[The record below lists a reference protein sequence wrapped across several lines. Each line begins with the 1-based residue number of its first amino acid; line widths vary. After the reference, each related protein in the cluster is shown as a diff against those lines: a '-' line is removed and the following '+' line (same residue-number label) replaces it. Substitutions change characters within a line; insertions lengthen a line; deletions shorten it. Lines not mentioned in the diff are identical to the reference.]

1 MADKRKQIDWE
12 AIEREYRAG
21 QLSIREI
28 ARQHDVS
35 DGAIRKRAKNK
46 GWSQDLSEKVREK
59 VRTDLVRTEVRTP
72 NASDKEV
79 IEAAAARGVEVVRDH
94 RRDINSGRNL
104 VNLLMGQLEEAATS
118 RDEIEDAIIDETSED
133 GNGKRRAQM
142 LRAVSLPGH
151 AGTLRDLSTAMKN
164 LIALERQAFNLDEK
178 QGPVSDLN
186 SVLDEVASRN
196 ASLVKDGE

>member
-1 MADKRKQIDWE
+1 MADKRKKIDWE
-12 AIEREYRAG
+12 AVEREYRAG

-79 IEAAAARGVEVVRDH
+79 IEAAAARGVEVVREH

-164 LIALERQAFNLDEK
+164 LIALERQAFNMDEK
-178 QGPVSDLN
+178 QGPVSDLE
-186 SVLDEVASRN
+186 SVLNEVAQRN
-196 ASLVKDGE
+196 ASLVKEA